1 MNETPRFR
9 VRAAGA
15 FKQLPGCPDYAVN
28 ALSPRTG
35 SSACAAASA
44 TTRATS
50 ATSSRASRWCA
61 SGRSAP
67 RASRCRPLIED
78 PWRRFDCPNDPAG
91 CTVEFED
98 PDYTVADR
106 DVVYYVRAIQEPTPA
121 VNAGG
126 LRCDYDAAGNC
137 VKVHPCYGDYR
148 TPFDDDCL
156 SENEE
161 RAWSSPIYV
170 NQG

>member
-15 FKQLPGCPDYAVN
+15 FKQNPGCPEYAIN
-28 ALSPRTG
+28 ALSKDRLENLCRGECYNPSDERHPI
-35 SSACAAASA
+35 
-44 TTRATS
+44 TRIEVVRIRPQREKGEAV
-50 ATSSRASRWCA
+50 
-61 SGRSAP
+61 G
-67 RASRCRPLIED
+67 PLIED
-78 PWRRFDCPNDPAG
+78 PWRRFDCKTDPAG

-121 VNAGG
+121 VNAGA
-126 LRCDYDAAGNC
+126 LRCEYDTAGNC
-137 VKVHPCYGDYR
+137 VKVHPCFGDYR
-148 TPFDDDCL
+148 TAYDDDCL
-156 SENEE
+156 TENEE